1 MGILLSKVRISNYRS
16 IESMSLDLGMSNLLI
31 GQNNTGKT
39 NFLRALNI
47 AISGASDISE
57 NDIFVTQNER
67 LDKTK
72 AATIDILFQPIDCEG
87 KICKVFSEFWT
98 SVFTDV
104 WITTSDEG
112 NFVGIR
118 SEIKLDPFKDSY
130 ILNRRCIRQWG
141 ESIDTATIER
151 KKTTFNDDM
160 RTLLQ
165 SFYMDANRDIVQ
177 DLRNRKSYFGRITSN
192 YDLSDEKIKEIEE
205 QLSTVNTMIVDSIPS
220 LSQTKERISAIGKT
234 IGSSSST
241 VEIEPLARKLSD
253 LNKGMDI
260 VMKDGSAA
268 AFPISQQGYGTRSWV
283 SFLTLA
289 AFVENQGEKLRVD
302 DDEAEQYIMLTMEE
316 PEAHLHPQA
325 QRQLFE
331 QISNFTGQKIVSTH
345 SPSIVAQ
352 SNLEDA
358 VYFSKRDGKT
368 SAIRYKADNSKDNVG
383 LMIFR
388 EVINTRADVLFA
400 SAVVL
405 CEGITEELALPVYF
419 QSYFECAPFSLGV
432 SIVNTGGKDKYR
444 PFLSLI
450 KDFDI
455 PWFIFSDGEP
465 DTIEAVNSAVNA
477 VFAVGDYAALGTVF
491 VLENGDDYEKYL
503 IHAGYTDVMISAI
516 CEYEEDG
523 KFFENYIQRMD
534 GQRRKK
540 GSVRNYKRENGKTE
554 ALIDICHEHKTD
566 FALPIAKKIVKETD
580 VNKRIPP
587 KIKQLFDVLSKRLGY
602 NRAVTEGK
610 MQ

>member
-1 MGILLSKVRISNYRS
+1 
-16 IESMSLDLGMSNLLI
+16 MSLDLGMSNLLI

-67 LDKTK
+67 LNKTK
-72 AATIDILFQPIDCEG
+72 VAVIDILFQPIDCEG
-87 KICKVFSEFWT
+87 KICNAFSDFWT

-104 WITTSDEG
+104 WITTSNEG

-118 SEIKLDPFKDSY
+118 TEIKLDPFKDSY
-130 ILNRRCIRQWG
+130 VLSRHCIRQWG
-141 ESIDTATIER
+141 ESIDTAMIET
-151 KKTTFNDDM
+151 KKTTFNDDI
-160 RTLLQ
+160 RTSLQ

-177 DLRNRKSYFGRITSN
+177 DLRNRKSYFGRVTSN
-192 YDLSDEKIKEIEE
+192 YDLSDEKIRDIEE
-205 QLSTVNTMIVDSIPS
+205 QLSTMNAMIIESIPS
-220 LSQTKERISAIGKT
+220 LSQTKERISAIGET

-260 VMKDGSAA
+260 VMKDGFAA
-268 AFPISQQGYGTRSWV
+268 AFPISQQGYGTRSWI

-289 AFVENQGEKLRVD
+289 AFTENQNEKLRVD
-302 DDEAEQYIMLTMEE
+302 DEEAEQYIMLTMEE

-345 SPSIVAQ
+345 SPSIVAH
-352 SNLEDA
+352 SILADA
-358 VYFSKRDGKT
+358 IYFSKRDGKT
-368 SAIRYKADNSKDNVG
+368 SAVRYKACNNKDNVD

-388 EVINTRADVLFA
+388 EVINTRADILFA
-400 SAVVL
+400 SAVIL

-419 QSYFECAPFSLGV
+419 QSYFGCAPFALGV
-432 SIVNTGGKDKYR
+432 NIINTGGKDKYQ

-450 KDFDI
+450 RDFDI

-465 DTIEAVNSAVNA
+465 DAIKAVSSAVKAIFN
-477 VFAVGDYAALGTVF
+477 VDDYAALGTVF

-503 IHAGYTDVMISAI
+503 IHAGYSDVMISAI
-516 CEYEEDG
+516 CDYEEDD
-523 KFFENYIQRMD
+523 KFFENYIQKMD

-540 GSVRNYKRENGKTE
+540 DIVRDYKHENGQTE

-566 FALPIAKKIVKETD
+566 FALPIARKIVEETD
-580 VNKRIPP
+580 VDKRIPP
-587 KIKQLFDVLSKRLGY
+587 KIKQVFDVLANRLGY
-602 NRAVTEGK
+602 NRAATEEE